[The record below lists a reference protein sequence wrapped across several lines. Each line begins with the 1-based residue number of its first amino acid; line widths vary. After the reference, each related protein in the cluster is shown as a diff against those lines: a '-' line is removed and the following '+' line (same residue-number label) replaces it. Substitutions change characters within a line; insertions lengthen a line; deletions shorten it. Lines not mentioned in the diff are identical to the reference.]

1 MTKNHDQSFEHRL
14 NRLEGQLRRLHE
26 TISAGEDCTDIIP
39 QFLAVRG
46 ALASA
51 FEEYVM
57 QSLEECATSDPEKTK
72 RLISL
77 LARSR

>member
-1 MTKNHDQSFEHRL
+1 MTKNHDQAFEHRL
-14 NRLEGQLRRLHE
+14 NRLEGQFRRLRE
-26 TISAGEDCTDIIP
+26 TIAAGEDCTEVIP

-46 ALASA
+46 AFAGA
-51 FEEYVM
+51 FEEYVS
-57 QSLEECATSDPEKTK
+57 QSLEECASSDPEKTK